1 MPNRATILKPDT
13 EALPADAMPAEA
25 LLTVFEASWHKGVS
39 VPAVYRAM
47 REGRL
52 PFVTVAGQKA
62 VQQSDID
69 SWHPQLGGAR
79 PGSGRKPKHETM
91 T

>member
-1 MPNRATILKPDT
+1 MPNRATVSESDSEIL
-13 EALPADAMPAEA
+13 AAEA

-69 SWHPQLGGAR
+69 SWHPKLGGAR
-79 PGSGRKPKHETM
+79 PGSGRKPKQATM